1 MRRKGED
8 RRKIQQA
15 IFAEERRHAS
25 RRELENFRRQ
35 DSERRIEDVG
45 YDPDRRVA
53 QRRAEDIEKLQQDN
67 AEIINLPIQP

>member
-25 RRELENFRRQ
+25 RRELENFRHK
-35 DSERRIEDVG
+35 DSDRRIEDLG
-45 YDPDRRVA
+45 HDPNRRIA
-53 QRRAEDIEKLQQDN
+53 QRRAKDIEKLQQDN
-67 AEIINLPIQP
+67 AEVINLPIQP